1 MQGKLPPGLAA
12 ALVLGI
18 LASARAE
25 ASRATDKPK
34 AEGFPA
40 AGTTAAPSSDEEP
53 CGCLGCML
61 AEMSGKAGQPPGES
75 PVGGMFG
82 FDMGKDERTTISMAG
97 ATIIEPDVAQLIGLS
112 GDVGPEAPTTR
123 LRLLTG
129 AFITHLRGARNAAKT
144 GTLKDGVLFDN
155 AEKQAL
161 GALQMAL
168 AALEF

>member
-34 AEGFPA
+34 AEGAA
-40 AGTTAAPSSDEEP
+40 AGGTTKPASDEEP
-53 CGCLGCML
+53 CGCLGCTL

-82 FDMGKDERTTISMAG
+82 FDMGKGDIGVNTARVVTTIQ
-97 ATIIEPDVAQLIGLS
+97 PDIAKLVGLT
-112 GDVGPEAPTTR
+112 DDTNPDAPSTR
-123 LRLLTG
+123 LRCLVG
-129 AFITHLRGARNAAKT
+129 AFVSHLRDSRSVAPT